1 MKTVDILTLLIISL
15 LHSCSSPRQ
24 EDEEIGKRIPIV
36 IEEGSKIK
44 FSDVFEQVDYIPLE
58 TTDTSLVGIVERFRI
73 FDNKACLICDKSLL
87 MFDANTG
94 RAISKI
100 SKLGSAPEEYQSLH
114 DASVCEDGNVELL
127 DMNKRKIRR
136 YDINGNFVS
145 SLDLPSMSFSFF
157 ANGRNNYWLYNN
169 NMSYEDIKSKVVCYD
184 ASKGMVKDLYF
195 PIDTHLA
202 GYFFVVEGN
211 NFAKRQ
217 DDLLFFACPSEKIYS
232 LKEGEEPSV
241 AYTIDFGRHAAS
253 KDFYKNDYSD
263 IMEFSTEANK
273 RGYVYFV
280 NNFSANNSYIQLS
293 FFLDKVAY
301 WSIYSENEKK
311 SYTGCI
317 LQDDLNS
324 LKGFR
329 VDGQN
334 TLYAINGDYL
344 YFLLS
349 AEQFVGICS
358 NDGTFFEQVNKNND
372 MNDQSNPLLVR
383 CKFKKNL

>member
-1 MKTVDILTLLIISL
+1 MKTVDILILLIISL

-24 EDEEIGKRIPIV
+24 EDEEIEKRIPIV

-184 ASKGMVKDLYF
+184 ASKRMVKDLYF

-241 AYTIDFGRHAAS
+241 AYTIDFGRHAAPQ
-253 KDFYKNDYSD
+253 DFYKNDYSD

-311 SYTGCI
+311 SYTGCM

-329 VDGQN
+329 VDAQN

-358 NDGTFFEQVNKNND
+358 NGGTFFEQVNKNND

-383 CKFKKNL
+383 CKFKKSL